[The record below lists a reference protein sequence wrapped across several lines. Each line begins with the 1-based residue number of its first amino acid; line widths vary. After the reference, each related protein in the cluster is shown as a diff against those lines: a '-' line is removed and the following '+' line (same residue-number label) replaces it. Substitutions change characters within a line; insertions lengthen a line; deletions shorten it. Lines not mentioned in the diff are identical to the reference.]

1 MHRRFRISLPGILFI
16 MVHLACFA
24 VIWTGIDM
32 EAALLCAFMFFTR
45 KFGITGAFHRY
56 FSHRSYKTSRPFQFF
71 LAFLGGAAAQ
81 KGALWWAAHHRHHH
95 KHSDTDEDMHSAK
108 LEGFYWSHLGWVL
121 SDEYEEYDQNQ
132 IKDLA
137 KYPELVWLD
146 KYIFIP
152 PVAAALFCF
161 LIHGWMGLVVGFFI
175 STVIL
180 YHTTFSINSLCHM
193 FGSRRYETGEESKNS
208 LWLAIIT
215 MGEGWHNNHHHYPLS
230 ARQGFF
236 WYEIDITYY
245 ILLGL
250 EKLGLVW
257 DLKAPP
263 EKFLKPEAFTAINK
277 SKEPV
282 PVPSSVPTH
291 GALAELTN
299 SL

>member
-1 MHRRFRISLPGILFI
+1 MHRRFRLSLPGLLFI
-16 MVHLACFA
+16 FVHIACLAAF
-24 VIWTGIDM
+24 WTGVTRT
-32 EAALLCAFMFFTR
+32 AAVLCIAMFVVR

-56 FSHRSYKTSRPFQFF
+56 FSHRSYKTSRPFQFV
-71 LAFLGGAAAQ
+71 LAFIGGAAAQ

-121 SDEYEEYDQNQ
+121 SDEYEDYDQNAV
-132 IKDLA
+132 KDLA
-137 KYPELVWLD
+137 KFPELIWLD

-152 PVAAALFCF
+152 PVTAAVICF
-161 LIHGWMGLVVGFFI
+161 LVGGWSGLVVGFFI
-175 STVIL
+175 STVVL

-208 LWLAIIT
+208 LWLAILT

-236 WYEIDITYY
+236 WYEVDITYY

-250 EKLGLVW
+250 EKIGLVW

-263 EKFLKPEAFTAINK
+263 ERYLKPDAFTAINK
-277 SKEPV
+277 TTEPV
-282 PVPSSVPTH
+282 PVPSTVPVH
-291 GALAELTN
+291 GALAEMSN
-299 SL
+299 H